1 MNTPRYDASATEAR
15 HQRLRQD
22 GRTSSA
28 PTDPQVTLVRTSDVN
43 IDLLEEPD
51 GRYRLTARIAG
62 VTYLSD
68 RFGIRGDGLRIDYTE
83 LLSHAAAVVLT
94 ACPTPESPEIEYDIR
109 TPAERG
115 HQAGAEPVTP
125 GLELPSWMIED
136 ALVRVTDEVTEAD
149 HGWIKGFLDTPDPTT
164 VPSVVVYR
172 QSDGPGLYHPAH
184 LTLVPD
190 PAAEL
195 RTWMNDEKRRLRE
208 DSWRRLRQ
216 RASGLRVYRLDQERD
231 EFVASL
237 VPRAELA
244 EPQIVDIDL
253 ETGPADDRSDYRDV
267 SEQHRLT
274 LQTPDGPRHDDT
286 FDRAN
291 QIHTHATAL
300 LLAAYPNPELPL
312 PGWRLR
318 TDEDRL
324 LVENRTENRFRP
336 LPPGL
341 IVRTPEMAAQRADF
355 GRVDHLMT
363 PDLVVVIRV
372 GQGPGLFTPGQ
383 LERYTPT
390 GAERAALEALDQ
402 QIRKDVRARAERETA
417 PGPWPV
423 PPSLTAPAS
432 RPDLG

>member
-1 MNTPRYDASATEAR
+1 M
-15 HQRLRQD
+15 
-22 GRTSSA
+22 
-28 PTDPQVTLVRTSDVN
+28 RTSDVN

-51 GRYRLTARIAG
+51 GRYRLTARIAD

-68 RFGIRGDGLRIDYTE
+68 RFGIRGDGLRIDYAE
-83 LLSHAAAVVLT
+83 LLSHAAAVVLA

-115 HQAGAEPVTP
+115 HQVLTEAATP
-125 GLELPSWMIED
+125 GLERPPWMIED
-136 ALVRVTDEVTEAD
+136 ALVRVADGVTEAD
-149 HGWIKGFLDTPDPTT
+149 HGWIKGFLETAGPT

-172 QSDGPGLYHPAH
+172 QSDGAGLYHPDH

-190 PAAEL
+190 PPAEL
-195 RTWMNDEKRRLRE
+195 LAWMNDEKQRLRE

-216 RASGLRVYRLDQERD
+216 RASGLRVYRLDQESD

-244 EPQIVDIDL
+244 EPQILDIDL

-274 LQTPDGPRHDDT
+274 LQTPNGPLHDSS

-300 LLAAYPNPELPL
+300 LLTAYPDPGLPL

-324 LVENRTENRFRP
+324 LVANRTEDPFRP

-341 IVRTPEMAAQRADF
+341 IVRTPETGSQGPDF

-372 GQGPGLFTPGQ
+372 GQGPALFAPGR
-383 LERYTPT
+383 LEPYTPT
-390 GAERAALEALDQ
+390 PAESAALDALDQ
-402 QIRKDVRARAERETA
+402 QIRKDVRARAERETGPVTPAVRMA
-417 PGPWPV
+417 PE
-423 PPSLTAPAS
+423 LTAPGS
-432 RPDLG
+432 MPDLD